1 MTADARATS
10 ELGSAIDKALE
21 LLFHLHEVGGGPHG
35 VSELGR
41 ALALPKSTV
50 HRLLAALLRRG
61 LVEQDARGRYR
72 PGIALL
78 ALGLGVQEREPLVAA
93 ARPEVES
100 LAEELG
106 ETIFLS
112 GMRAGKLYV
121 LDKQEGTGF
130 LRAAPRVGAEI
141 PAHATAIGKLYL
153 AFAPESL
160 GPPPA
165 PLPRYSSATLSEP
178 RALAREIEQ
187 VRARGFALMR
197 EEWIP
202 GLAGVAVPVRAGERL
217 AGALAAA
224 GPTAHFDGRDQQFR
238 DALLRAAR
246 EIEKRLGGGAR
257 RAGAAQ
263 GDSR

>member
-1 MTADARATS
+1 MEPRHSS
-10 ELGSAIDKALE
+10 ELSSAIDKALE
-21 LLFHLHEVGGGPHG
+21 LLFHLHEAGGGAHG

-50 HRLLAALLRRG
+50 HRLLAALVRRG

-78 ALGLGVQEREPLVAA
+78 ALGLGVLEREPLVAA
-93 ARPEVES
+93 ARPVVES

-112 GMRAGKLYV
+112 GVRAGKLYV

-153 AFAPESL
+153 AFAPEL
-160 GPPPA
+160 LAPA
-165 PLPRYSSATLSEP
+165 PSPLPRYSRATIVDPKL
-178 RALAREIEQ
+178 LAREVER
-187 VRARGFALMR
+187 VRERGFALMR

-202 GLAGVAVPVRAGERL
+202 GLAGLAVPVCAGERL

-224 GPTAHFDGRDQQFR
+224 GPTAHFDGRDSLFR

-246 EIEKRLGGGAR
+246 EIEARLSGSAVRTAPSPGGPP
-257 RAGAAQ
+257 
-263 GDSR
+263 